1 MECKGVTSCWFRE
14 IRLLSTYRP
23 VPMGFQLKTVT
34 RWQSVHQNLNG
45 ILAKVTNTL
54 DETNGWETTT

>member
-1 MECKGVTSCWFRE
+1 
-14 IRLLSTYRP
+14 
-23 VPMGFQLKTVT
+23 MGFQLKTVT